1 MSFTNQ
7 VETDILK
14 LILQAVTWLS
24 WAEDKVSTPY
34 TNVYVSLHTGD
45 PGETGDQTTSE
56 AAYTNYV
63 RVAVAR
69 TAGGWAVTG
78 NTGDNVAAITFASAG
93 SGPESETHFGLGTDS
108 SGAGNL
114 LGSGAL
120 TATLVVNSG
129 IVPEFAIGDCNVTL
143 D

>member
-7 VETDILK
+7 VETDVLK
-14 LILQAVTWLS
+14 LIFQAVTWLS
-24 WAEDKVSTPY
+24 WAEDKVTSPY
-34 TNVYVSLHTGD
+34 TNIYVSLHTAD

-56 AAYTNYV
+56 AAYTNYA

-69 TAGGWAVTG
+69 TASGWAVSG
-78 NTGDNVAAITFASAG
+78 NTADNVAAVTFATAG
-93 SGPESETHFGLGTDS
+93 SGPESETHFGLGTDA

-120 TATLVVNSG
+120 TATLVVNNG
-129 IVPEFAIGDCNVTL
+129 VTPEFAIGDCNVTQ